1 MECKVNI
8 PELGDRFTQLEC
20 MYMKGEPCSRLFGRR
35 GYYLAVRDETNE
47 NAYTVRYGNENLN
60 GCSLGGDVCA
70 LLAERLIRKN
80 ESRYI
85 SKETSFERKR
95 EDLRKWYIESKSL
108 PF

>member
-1 MECKVNI
+1 MRWGGAEVHCLVT
-8 PELGDRFTQLEC
+8 GDEYVF
-20 MYMKGEPCSRLFGRR
+20 YNNFWGI
-35 GYYLAVRDETNE
+35 LAVADRDEMNE
-47 NAYTVRYGNENLN
+47 KAFTVRYGNENLN

-70 LLAERLIRKN
+70 LLSERFIKKN

-85 SKETSFERKR
+85 SREISFERKR

>member
-1 MECKVNI
+1 M
-8 PELGDRFTQLEC
+8 
-20 MYMKGEPCSRLFGRR
+20 
-35 GYYLAVRDETNE
+35 AVADRDETNGK
-47 NAYTVRYGNENLN
+47 AFTVRYGNKRLD

-70 LLAERLIRKN
+70 SLAERFIRKN

-108 PF
+108 ARTTN

>member
-1 MECKVNI
+1 MAI
-8 PELGDRFTQLEC
+8 ADRC
-20 MYMKGEPCSRLFGRR
+20 
-35 GYYLAVRDETNE
+35 ETSE
-47 NAYTVRYGNENLN
+47 KAFTVRYGNENLN

-70 LLAERLIRKN
+70 LLAERFIRKN

-85 SKETSFERKR
+85 SRDTSFERKR

>member
-1 MECKVNI
+1 MEITTMKWRGAEVHC
-8 PELGDRFTQLEC
+8 LFTGNQ
-20 MYMKGEPCSRLFGRR
+20 YVFYNNFFGI
-35 GYYLAVRDETNE
+35 LAIADRDEMNE
-47 NAYTVRYGNENLN
+47 TFTVRYGNENLN

-70 LLAERLIRKN
+70 LLAERFIRKN

-85 SKETSFERKR
+85 SSETSFERKR

>member
-1 MECKVNI
+1 MEITTMKWRGVEVHC
-8 PELGDRFTQLEC
+8 LFTGKQ
-20 MYMKGEPCSRLFGRR
+20 YVFHNNYWGI
-35 GYYLAVRDETNE
+35 LAVADRDETNE
-47 NAYTVRYGNENLN
+47 KVFTVRYGNEGLT

-70 LLAERLIRKN
+70 LLAERFIRKN

-85 SKETSFERKR
+85 SREISFERKR